1 MSFFQSKSCF
11 PTKFDIELNISSDV
25 VAAVKDW
32 EYKISSCVITSRF
45 IQSHPLE

>member
-25 VAAVKDW
+25 VAAA
-32 EYKISSCVITSRF
+32 KIGSTKSLPV
-45 IQSHPLE
+45 